1 MNIERPTSNGEWKN
15 MKKQEVEPEEKVI
28 AEWESK
34 RKAATQKEITEIIN
48 YIQTPEGKK
57 YVLPLNKEDG
67 R

>member
-1 MNIERPTSNGEWKN
+1 MGVYEDGGKAQEATIGNIF
-15 MKKQEVEPEEKVI
+15 VEPEEKVI

-34 RKAATQKEITEIIN
+34 RKAVTQKEITEIIR